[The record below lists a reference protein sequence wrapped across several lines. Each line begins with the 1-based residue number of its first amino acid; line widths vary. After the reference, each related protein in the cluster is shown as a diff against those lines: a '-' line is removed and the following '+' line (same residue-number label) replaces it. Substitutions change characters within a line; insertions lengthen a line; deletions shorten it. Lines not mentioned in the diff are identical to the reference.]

1 MLVTCRVVRFK
12 PTNLTTE
19 QYEESIRRIKEAGAF
34 PPDGC
39 DYHIFFGSEGD
50 LQVSEVW
57 DSREKLEA
65 FGERLMPILAEV
77 GIEFSGPPE
86 IFVDGIRMALAGRIR
101 RSRPDLRNHR
111 RARSSPRRRARRE
124 NNEPA
129 GCAPHSRQPATR
141 QSAAHAPRRWSR
153 RLRTLALRPG
163 GNRPRPRRNRQQ
175 LDRVTALASGIVYAS
190 FCIAAVRILT
200 GSKGSSSTP
209 KTASAGVFGWPAGT
223 WIVGAAGLIVIG
235 VGLYQGYRG
244 ITRDFLKDSKT
255 EQMSPR
261 TKRWIS
267 RLGLIGH
274 LSRMVVFTLVGVFL
288 VKAAVDY
295 NPRAAIGLD
304 GALAKLQHNSLGPL
318 LLGVV
323 ALGLI
328 AFALY
333 SFSDARYRRI

>member
-1 MLVTCRVVRFK
+1 VADAGETGPVEAVREGGETVVQSTGFEWLSR
-12 PTNLTTE
+12 
-19 QYEESIRRIKEAGAF
+19 AGFVAR
-34 PPDGC
+34 GLI
-39 DYHIFFGSEGD
+39 Y
-50 LQVSEVW
+50 
-57 DSREKLEA
+57 
-65 FGERLMPILAEV
+65 
-77 GIEFSGPPE
+77 GIIG
-86 IFVDGIRMALAGRIR
+86 V
-101 RSRPDLRNHR
+101 
-111 RARSSPRRRARRE
+111 
-124 NNEPA
+124 
-129 GCAPHSRQPATR
+129 
-141 QSAAHAPRRWSR
+141 
-153 RLRTLALRPG
+153 LALRLAVGQG
-163 GNRPRPRRNRQQ
+163 GRTTNQQ
-175 LDRVTALASGIVYAS
+175 GALHTVANQPLGKALLTLLAIGLGGYALWRFARAAIGHGPEGTDSKFDRVTALASGIVYAG
-190 FCIAAVRILT
+190 FFIVAVRILT

-209 KTASAGVFGWPAGT
+209 KTASRDVFGWPAGT

>member
-1 MLVTCRVVRFK
+1 MADAGETGPVEAVREGGETVVQSTGFEWLSR
-12 PTNLTTE
+12 
-19 QYEESIRRIKEAGAF
+19 AGFVAR
-34 PPDGC
+34 GLI
-39 DYHIFFGSEGD
+39 Y
-50 LQVSEVW
+50 
-57 DSREKLEA
+57 
-65 FGERLMPILAEV
+65 
-77 GIEFSGPPE
+77 GIIG
-86 IFVDGIRMALAGRIR
+86 V
-101 RSRPDLRNHR
+101 
-111 RARSSPRRRARRE
+111 
-124 NNEPA
+124 
-129 GCAPHSRQPATR
+129 
-141 QSAAHAPRRWSR
+141 
-153 RLRTLALRPG
+153 LALRLAVGQG
-163 GNRPRPRRNRQQ
+163 GRTTNQQ
-175 LDRVTALASGIVYAS
+175 GALHTVANQPLGKALLTLLAIGLGGYALWRFARAAIGHGPEGTDSKLDRVTALASGIVYAS

-209 KTASAGVFGWPAGT
+209 KTASRDVFGWPAGI

-244 ITRDFLKDSKT
+244 ISRDFLKDSKT

>member
-1 MLVTCRVVRFK
+1 MADAGETGPVEAVREGGETVVQSRGFEW
-12 PTNLTTE
+12 L
-19 QYEESIRRIKEAGAF
+19 SRAGFVAR
-34 PPDGC
+34 GLI
-39 DYHIFFGSEGD
+39 Y
-50 LQVSEVW
+50 
-57 DSREKLEA
+57 
-65 FGERLMPILAEV
+65 
-77 GIEFSGPPE
+77 GIIG
-86 IFVDGIRMALAGRIR
+86 V
-101 RSRPDLRNHR
+101 
-111 RARSSPRRRARRE
+111 
-124 NNEPA
+124 
-129 GCAPHSRQPATR
+129 
-141 QSAAHAPRRWSR
+141 
-153 RLRTLALRPG
+153 LALRLAVGHG
-163 GNRPRPRRNRQQ
+163 GRTTNQQ
-175 LDRVTALASGIVYAS
+175 GALHTVANQPLGKALLTLLAIGLGGYALWRFARAAIGHGPEGTDSKLDRVTALASGIVYAS

-209 KTASAGVFGWPAGT
+209 KTASRDVFGWPAGI

-244 ITRDFLKDSKT
+244 ISRDFLKDSKT

>member
-1 MLVTCRVVRFK
+1 MADAGETGPVEAVREGGETVVQSTGFEWLSR
-12 PTNLTTE
+12 
-19 QYEESIRRIKEAGAF
+19 AGFVAR
-34 PPDGC
+34 GLI
-39 DYHIFFGSEGD
+39 Y
-50 LQVSEVW
+50 
-57 DSREKLEA
+57 
-65 FGERLMPILAEV
+65 
-77 GIEFSGPPE
+77 GIIG
-86 IFVDGIRMALAGRIR
+86 V
-101 RSRPDLRNHR
+101 
-111 RARSSPRRRARRE
+111 
-124 NNEPA
+124 
-129 GCAPHSRQPATR
+129 
-141 QSAAHAPRRWSR
+141 
-153 RLRTLALRPG
+153 LALRLAVGHG
-163 GNRPRPRRNRQQ
+163 GRTTNQQ
-175 LDRVTALASGIVYAS
+175 GALHTVANQPLGKALLTLLAIGLGGYALWRFARAAIGHGPEGTDSKLDRVTALASGIVYAS

-223 WIVGAAGLIVIG
+223 WLVGTAGLIVIG

-244 ITRDFLKDSKT
+244 ISRDFLKDSKT

-304 GALAKLQHNSLGPL
+304 GALAKLQHNTLGPL